1 MGLDG
6 ILNVILNY
14 VLIISLW
21 DALLFQ
27 IQPPI
32 QNTGIINMYN
42 YWGGAKTYF
51 RPPTFHI
58 GGRRPSSPPPPLS
71 TPLSHNILEIVY
83 PSLKIMCY
91 IESMTNSI

>member
-42 YWGGAKTYF
+42 YWGGERVFA
-51 RPPTFHI
+51 PPTFHI
-58 GGRRPSSPPPPLS
+58 GGEPPYSPPRFLRLCWRG
-71 TPLSHNILEIVY
+71 TFKYHVL
-83 PSLKIMCY
+83 
-91 IESMTNSI
+91 

>member
-1 MGLDG
+1 MVLDG

-42 YWGGAKTYF
+42 YWGGENILSPPHFSYWGGAAPP
-51 RPPTFHI
+51 RPPAFYASAIYNLT
-58 GGRRPSSPPPPLS
+58 
-71 TPLSHNILEIVY
+71 
-83 PSLKIMCY
+83 
-91 IESMTNSI
+91 

>member
-42 YWGGAKTYF
+42 YWGGENILS
-51 RPPTFHI
+51 PPPLFI
-58 GGRRPSSPPPPLS
+58 LGGRRPSSPPALPPLLA
-71 TPLSHNILEIVY
+71 PRFLRL
-83 PSLKIMCY
+83 CY
-91 IESMTNSI
+91 I

>member
-42 YWGGAKTYF
+42 YWGDENILS
-51 RPPTFHI
+51 PPPHFSYWGG
-58 GGRRPSSPPPPLS
+58 GGRRPSSPPAFYASGGRIFQFLKRIS
-71 TPLSHNILEIVY
+71 LGLLLLE
-83 PSLKIMCY
+83 
-91 IESMTNSI
+91 TT